1 MENQLK
7 LNVILELFG
16 HQRIA
21 GVLTE
26 QQIGGASFIR
36 IDVPEIPEQAAYS
49 RMLNPSAIYAI
60 NPVTEEV
67 MLATATALKSKPI
80 ESWDARE
87 MIKRIDIIRAKELQS
102 GNNDELPFDVDD
114 L

>member
-87 MIKRIDIIRAKELQS
+87 MIKRIDLINAQKQLEP
-102 GNNDELPFDVDD
+102 GDDNPFDDED
-114 L
+114 